1 MIVSPSILSA
11 DFAHLADAV
20 KMLDSSN
27 AEWLH
32 MDVMDGVFVPNI
44 SFGFPVIKSLRGL
57 TAKPFDVHLM
67 IVEPVKYVNQV
78 KDSGAD
84 YMTVHYEACTDVK
97 ETIRQVKLAGLKVGV
112 SIKPDTPVSALADVI
127 TELDLVLLMSV
138 YPGFSGQKFIPET
151 VDKLHELRAL
161 IDETGS
167 KALIEVDGGVND
179 TTGQLLAQAGAD
191 AVVAGNYV
199 FKAQNPLEA
208 IDTLKAL

>member
-167 KALIEVDGGVND
+167 KAIIEVDGGVND

>member
-20 KMLDSSN
+20 KMLDYSN

-84 YMTVHYEACTDVK
+84 YMTVHYEACTNVK

-151 VDKLHELRAL
+151 IDKLHELRAL

>member
-1 MIVSPSILSA
+1 
-11 DFAHLADAV
+11 
-20 KMLDSSN
+20 
-27 AEWLH
+27 
-32 MDVMDGVFVPNI
+32 MDGVFVPNI

>member
-97 ETIRQVKLAGLKVGV
+97 ETIRQVKLSGLKVGV

>member
-151 VDKLHELRAL
+151 IDKLHELRAL

>member
-78 KDSGAD
+78 KDSGAN

-112 SIKPDTPVSALADVI
+112 SIKPDTPVSVLADVI